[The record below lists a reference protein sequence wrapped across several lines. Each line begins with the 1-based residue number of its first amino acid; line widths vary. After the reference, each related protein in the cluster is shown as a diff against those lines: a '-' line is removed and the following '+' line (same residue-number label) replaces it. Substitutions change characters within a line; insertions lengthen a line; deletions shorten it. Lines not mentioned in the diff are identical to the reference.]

1 MSERSRNSVVA
12 AVSIAA
18 LLVIV
23 VGLWPQP
30 DSSHDPMERSQS
42 LAARL
47 KCPFCAGE
55 SLEDSQSGVARDL
68 RTLIDE
74 RVASG
79 ASDAAILDE
88 FVARYGEQIL
98 LDPPRTGWGVGLWL
112 IPLVV
117 AGLGVWGIF
126 GLRRR
131 AGNVAAAGTELPED
145 VAP

>member
-12 AVSIAA
+12 VVSIVA

-30 DSSHDPMERSQS
+30 DSRDDPLERSQS
-42 LAARL
+42 IAARL

-79 ASDAAILDE
+79 ASDAAIFDE

-98 LDPPRTGWGVGLWL
+98 LDPPRTGWGIGLWL

-117 AGLGVWGIF
+117 AGLGVWGIL

-131 AGNVAAAGTELPED
+131 AGNVSAAGAEQPED

>member
-12 AVSIAA
+12 AVSIVA

-23 VGLWPQP
+23 VGLWPRP
-30 DSSHDPMERSQS
+30 DSSDDPMERSQS
-42 LAARL
+42 IAARL

-79 ASDAAILDE
+79 ASDAAIFDE

-131 AGNVAAAGTELPED
+131 AGDVASAGAEQPED